1 MRSMI
6 VVAAL
11 AGGIWYS
18 APQIETAANSRQAAV
33 PVENQ
38 QGAPE
43 KWRVSDAGSAGG
55 GNCTITLEGGGAS
68 SNIGLSSGCTA
79 ATPVA
84 QASKWWEDAEG
95 NIVLASAQGE
105 KIAEFTADE
114 SDGMVSVW
122 PRHTLMTL
130 TPAN

>member
-1 MRSMI
+1 MI

-18 APQIETAANSRQAAV
+18 APQIDTAANGGQSVVPAQTLQSAA
-33 PVENQ
+33 
-38 QGAPE
+38 E
-43 KWRVSDAGSAGG
+43 KWRVSDGASATGD
-55 GNCTITLEGGGAS
+55 CTITLENAPAGAGQ
-68 SNIGLSSGCTA
+68 NIDLSSGCTA
-79 ATPVA
+79 TTPVA

-105 KIAEFTADE
+105 RIAEFTADE
-114 SDGMVSVW
+114 SDGLVSVW
-122 PRHTLMTL
+122 PRHTLVTL